1 MCGKIIEFVYVIL
14 CLSERGV
21 PFLVSFF
28 FQRSG
33 MCLLQKLL
41 PLFAT
46 CLEPISKYRIF
57 LCNNLNESTINFCL
71 KFCFWIYSNNP
82 VSLFLWVLDLYFVFQ
97 TLESNKLSFAILS
110 WLDLIWS
117 GKVNL
122 TSAARFHFEWAA
134 FSFVFVWRVFKV
146 FRLKICLSRKCV
158 NKCFSVFNKYDV

>member
-82 VSLFLWVLDLYFVFQ
+82 VSLFL
-97 TLESNKLSFAILS
+97 
-110 WLDLIWS
+110 
-117 GKVNL
+117 
-122 TSAARFHFEWAA
+122 
-134 FSFVFVWRVFKV
+134 
-146 FRLKICLSRKCV
+146 
-158 NKCFSVFNKYDV
+158 

>member
-1 MCGKIIEFVYVIL
+1 MAKLLNSCMWFCVFRNVAFHF
-14 CLSERGV
+14 C
-21 PFLVSFF
+21 SFF

-122 TSAARFHFEWAA
+122 TSAAWFHFEWAA
-134 FSFVFVWRVFKV
+134 FSC
-146 FRLKICLSRKCV
+146 FRLT
-158 NKCFSVFNKYDV
+158 CFQSFSIKDMFVTQMCK